1 MTSKLR
7 YQLSIVTATLCQL
20 LAMTF
25 LVIFMDDAIHTAD
38 TVPATFALG
47 SLYCQILA
55 LAFYFVADYHL
66 SKKGEFKRSVPKP
79 KRHYKEWSERTF
91 NTIFIL
97 CIIALYAVFMVFI
110 CTH

>member
-25 LVIFMDDAIHTAD
+25 LVVFMDDAIHTAD

-55 LAFYFVADYHL
+55 LAFYYVADYHL

-79 KRHYKEWSERTF
+79 KRHYKEMSQRTF
-91 NTIFIL
+91 NTL
-97 CIIALYAVFMVFI
+97 MVMGIIAVYAVFMVFI